1 MKNLLLTAIL
11 AISGALNAQTLCEL
25 YVVHDYDK
33 FNDVTNVLSN
43 EVIAVTNGDKGIGV
57 YCFKSHNDLVG
68 IVFTVVGTS
77 KCIDEGN
84 KAIIVFTDGTRLTL
98 EHMDNYTC
106 EGHFTMYF
114 NGIFKQTKELKILM
128 EKDIEAV
135 RVNTYRSHVQVE
147 FTPEQA
153 QQFKQTL
160 ICLMDG
166 VKL

>member
-11 AISGALNAQTLCEL
+11 ALSGALNAQTLCEL
-25 YVVHDYDK
+25 YITHEYDK
-33 FNDVTNVLSN
+33 FEGVTTLMSNESIVVTNH
-43 EVIAVTNGDKGIGV
+43 DKGIGV
-57 YCFKSHNDLVG
+57 FSFKSHNDILG
-68 IVFTVVGTS
+68 IIFSVVGVS
-77 KCIDEGN
+77 KCIDDDN
-84 KAIIVFTDGTRLTL
+84 TSIILFTDGTRLQMTNSGKYNC
-98 EHMDNYTC
+98 D
-106 EGHFTMYF
+106 GFFTMYF
-114 NGIFKQTKELKILM
+114 GGIFKQTKELKILM